1 MISISITTDGDYSAP
16 MFVSRGKVLGIS
28 IYSPGTQW
36 TGTIEVQRLPA
47 EDSMAYPLHSDAG
60 FITYLSKTA
69 DYEASL
75 ADMAPG
81 WYRFKAT
88 AAIANTADC
97 KIW

>member
-16 MFVSRGKVLGIS
+16 MFVSRDTTLGVS
-28 IYSPGTQW
+28 IHSPGAQW
-36 TGTIEVQRLPA
+36 TGTIELQRLPA
-47 EDSMAYPLHSDAG
+47 ENSMTYPLHSDTG
-60 FITYLSKTA
+60 FITYLSKTG
-69 DYEASL
+69 DYEDSL
-75 ADMAPG
+75 ADLAPG

>member
-1 MISISITTDGDYSAP
+1 MISISITTDGQYSAP
-16 MFVSRGKVLGIS
+16 MFVSRGKILGVS
-28 IYSPGTQW
+28 INSPGAQW
-36 TGTIEVQRLPA
+36 TGTIELQRLPA
-47 EDSMAYPLHSDAG
+47 EDSLEYPLHSAS

-69 DYEASL
+69 DYEDSL
-75 ADMAPG
+75 ADLAPG